1 MPKITIIMPSLN
13 VAKYI
18 RACMESVLAQTIQD
32 IEVLA
37 IDAGSDDGTME
48 ILQEYAAMDRRVRLI
63 HSDRKSYGYQLN
75 KGITLAQGKYIG
87 IVETDDVIH
96 PDMYEVLYQAAESR
110 GTDYAK
116 GVAEAFMETSIGE
129 DIRHSIKVFP
139 QESYDA
145 GGGIVVL
152 TPKKHPELVLADFYL
167 WSGIYKK
174 EFLQGIRLNESA
186 GAAYQDIGFM
196 LQVHSKAKQAVYL
209 DRLVYRYRTDNTASS
224 CQNRKAF
231 RYLVQEYEYVEQL
244 LQGKAK
250 AWYSVCYC
258 KLFRQT
264 RERIFTMAR
273 SGVFWE
279 EAVPDIYSLTI
290 KMQKAIQDGVL
301 TKEYMEESEWDEIT
315 SLLENPRQLYDAY
328 GETFHNKLNI
338 MRSLFEKVKDRR
350 AVIFGCGNWGRFCHI
365 LLDKRKHG
373 TVLAYCDNDAA
384 KYQSMVQGVEVLGLP
399 QAVRKYPDAQYV
411 IAGKYH
417 TGEMRE
423 QLNAMGIED
432 GQITEYTLGVD
443 ETLFLAE
450 VTEAAEEIG

>member
-13 VAKYI
+13 VAQYI
-18 RACMESVLAQTIQD
+18 RACMESVLIQTMQD
-32 IEVLA
+32 IEILA
-37 IDAGSDDGTME
+37 IDAGSDDGTVE

-75 KGITLAQGKYIG
+75 QGIGLAQGKYIG
-87 IVETDDVIH
+87 IVETDDVIQ
-96 PDMYEVLYQAAESR
+96 PDMYEVLYQAAENR
-110 GTDYAK
+110 GSDYAK

-129 DIRHSIKVFP
+129 DIRHSIKVFS
-139 QESYDA
+139 QERYDA
-145 GGGIVVL
+145 DGGIVVL
-152 TPKKHPELVLADFYL
+152 APEKHPELVLADFYL

-209 DRLVYRYRTDNTASS
+209 DKLVYRYRIDNTASS
-224 CQNRKAF
+224 CQNRNAF
-231 RYLVQEYEYVEQL
+231 HYLVQEYEYVEQL

-250 AWYSVCYC
+250 MWYSACYC

-279 EAVPDIYSLTI
+279 EAIPDIYNLTA
-290 KMQKAIQDGVL
+290 KMQKAFQDGAL
-301 TKEYMEESEWDEIT
+301 LKEYLEESERDEIK
-315 SLLENPRQLYDAY
+315 SLLKNPRQLYDIY
-328 GETFHNKLNI
+328 EEVFQNKLNLLGD
-338 MRSLFEKVKDRR
+338 LFKKTEAQK

-373 TVLAYCDNDAA
+373 TVVAYCDNDAA
-384 KYQSMVQGVEVLGLP
+384 KHQSMVQGIEVLELL
-399 QAVRKYPDAQYV
+399 QAVGKYPNAQYV

-417 TGEMRE
+417 TGEMRK
-423 QLNAMGIED
+423 QLNAIGIED

-443 ETLFLAE
+443 ETLYLAE
-450 VTEAAEEIG
+450 IMEAVK